1 MADKDTI
8 TKEYMQDRENFADAF
23 NFLLY
28 GGKQV
33 IKPAQLKPLDTTSI
47 ALPYSEGDKPAPVQ
61 KYRDVLKMVT
71 AMEDDNAAYLLLGI
85 ENQSEIHYAMPVRN
99 MLYDAI
105 QYVAQVEETA
115 RSHRMSDKM
124 PETRAEF
131 LSGFYKTDKLLP
143 IITLTLYFGADEW
156 AAPKDLHGML
166 SANEDILK
174 FVDNYHLHLIVPAE
188 IDDEDFTKFHTELS
202 LALKYVKYSK
212 DKKKLIE
219 IVNEDTAYKSVSRK
233 TADMVNVVTNSNL
246 HYNSGKE
253 RVDMC
258 EAIEGIRN
266 DAMEEG
272 IAKGL
277 EEGVLKTLVG
287 LVKKGLLTVAQA
299 AEEANMSVPEFE
311 NKTGLKA

>member
-1 MADKDTI
+1 MADKDTV
-8 TKEYMQDRENFADAF
+8 TKDYMRDSEHFADAF

-33 IKPAQLKPLDTTSI
+33 IKPEQLKPLDTTSI
-47 ALPYSEGDKPAPVQ
+47 VLPYGEEGKPVPIQ

-71 AMEDDNAAYLLLGI
+71 AMADDRATYLLLGV
-85 ENQSEIHYAMPVRN
+85 ENQSDIHYAMPIRN

-105 QYVAQVEETA
+105 QYVSQVDEIAKE
-115 RSHRMSDKM
+115 HRKSKKM
-124 PETRAEF
+124 PETKAEY
-131 LSGFYKTDKLLP
+131 LSGFYKGDKILP

-156 AAPKDLHGML
+156 DAPRDLHSML
-166 SANEDILK
+166 SADEDILR

-188 IDDEDFTKFHTELS
+188 IKDEDFAKFHTELS

-212 DKKKLIE
+212 DKKKLRDM
-219 IVNEDTAYKSVSRK
+219 VNEDTAFRSVSRK

-246 HYNSGKE
+246 HYANGEE

-258 EAIEGIRN
+258 EAIEGIRK
-266 DAMEEG
+266 DCIEEG
-272 IAKGL
+272 M
-277 EEGVLKTLVG
+277 LKTLIG

-299 AEEANMSVPEFE
+299 AEEAHMTVPEFE
-311 NKTGLKA
+311 EKTGLKA

>member
-1 MADKDTI
+1 
-8 TKEYMQDRENFADAF
+8 
-23 NFLLY
+23 
-28 GGKQV
+28 
-33 IKPAQLKPLDTTSI
+33 
-47 ALPYSEGDKPAPVQ
+47 
-61 KYRDVLKMVT
+61 
-71 AMEDDNAAYLLLGI
+71 
-85 ENQSEIHYAMPVRN
+85 
-99 MLYDAI
+99 
-105 QYVAQVEETA
+105 
-115 RSHRMSDKM
+115 
-124 PETRAEF
+124 
-131 LSGFYKTDKLLP
+131 
-143 IITLTLYFGADEW
+143 
-156 AAPKDLHGML
+156 ML

-266 DAMEEG
+266 DAMKEG

-277 EEGVLKTLVG
+277 EEGVLKTLIG
-287 LVKKGLLTVAQA
+287 LVNDGILTIADA
-299 AEEANMSVPEFE
+299 AKRANMSVPEFE